1 MLIFKSSQNCKVA
14 KPTFGNNFTIKSSQI
29 DYKSCN
35 NDNTNGS
42 KENFRGS
49 VLPEKTISI
58 FQFIFQL
65 INLVGAKV
73 ESLKLVLNSRI
84 ELFIGVLITRT
95 EFGLLTAV
103 IVNLKNKVLFVTQ
116 LEKMYF

>member
-1 MLIFKSSQNCKVA
+1 MYLYLSKYAISLTNS
-14 KPTFGNNFTIKSSQI
+14 NNA
-29 DYKSCN
+29 
-35 NDNTNGS
+35 NTNGS

-103 IVNLKNKVLFVTQ
+103 IVNLKNKVLKVTQ
-116 LEKMYF
+116 PEKIVF